1 MKPPLPA
8 TVDATTYK
16 FLRLFHEQDLAK
28 YNYEVEKFRKAG
40 ELIFKTISARINY
53 QITYSEPDPWSKLVA
68 LKRLLFPP
76 RGAMTTTLCSS
87 FAATGTR
94 QKSFLIHDGKSNV
107 NVRNNYSKH
116 LFTKFRDARHDEFL
130 SDGTSGT
137 KIEC

>member
-1 MKPPLPA
+1 MFILDKPEDWKDWLSGIKKCVGDETWTIIDPELSVKPSTTPYLMKPPLPA

-68 LKRLLFPP
+68 LCEGCNELDF
-76 RGAMTTTLCSS
+76 
-87 FAATGTR
+87 
-94 QKSFLIHDGKSNV
+94 
-107 NVRNNYSKH
+107 
-116 LFTKFRDARHDEFL
+116 
-130 SDGTSGT
+130 
-137 KIEC
+137 